1 MRNSTAMSA
10 SVPSPQPDP
19 VPSLVQRLVAASG
32 IVFAMLFVAVIALSG
47 DETPDENDPVAQWTE
62 FARDNESNI
71 RISVL
76 LFGLAA
82 YQFFLFLGWVRQVFG
97 DAEASARGFT
107 RAGYII
113 LSAGT
118 AGIIGL
124 GVGIGTTGGALAD
137 PDTPPE
143 ILRAMNDL
151 GSGGWVMAAAGF
163 GAMFVTIGLVNANV
177 RAVPSWL
184 GWVALGA
191 GVSFVLQL
199 GVLLDE
205 EEDNLFGIFYPIAF
219 LLLIIFC
226 VGASVQFLRSLRTP
240 AAAAGAHSPPPPA

>member
-1 MRNSTAMSA
+1 MRNSTTMSTSA
-10 SVPSPQPDP
+10 ASPQPDP
-19 VPSLVQRLVAASG
+19 VPYLVQRLVAASG
-32 IVFAMLFVAVIALSG
+32 IAFAILFVVVIALAG
-47 DETPDENDPVAQWTE
+47 DETPDDSDPITQWTE

-71 RISVL
+71 RLSVL
-76 LFGLAA
+76 VFGLAA

-97 DAEASARGFT
+97 DAELRARGFT

-124 GVGIGTTGGALAD
+124 GVGIGTTGGALAN

-143 ILRAMNDL
+143 ILKALNDL

-163 GAMFVTIGLVNANV
+163 SAMFVTIGLVNANV
-177 RAVPSWL
+177 RAVPAWL

-191 GVSFVLQL
+191 GVAFLLQL
-199 GVLLDE
+199 GVLLDD
-205 EEDNLFGIFYPIAF
+205 EEDNFFGIFYPIAF

-226 VGASVQFLRSLRTP
+226 VGASVQFLRSLRSP
-240 AAAAGAHSPPPPA
+240 VAAAGAHSPPPPA